1 MVPLVLFYLLIIYS
15 PAFQKIKK
23 EVKAKNSLQ
32 QELWDA
38 SNAFESLLR
47 QKSRASWLKEGDC
60 NTVYFHKLINF
71 KRTYNAIPGILGERV
86 CLPICT
92 RLTSLSLSNRLCYSG
107 HYWTSDTGP
116 LEAFKRFG
124 KNLEDIENK
133 LI

>member
-15 PAFQKIKK
+15 SAFQKIKK

-47 QKSRASWLKEGDC
+47 QKSRASWLKGGDC

-71 KRTYNAIPGILGERV
+71 KSFGYHLMVVVVQTYIVTCIRRQLVVHAECSV
-86 CLPICT
+86 
-92 RLTSLSLSNRLCYSG
+92 
-107 HYWTSDTGP
+107 
-116 LEAFKRFG
+116 
-124 KNLEDIENK
+124 
-133 LI
+133 

>member
-15 PAFQKIKK
+15 SAFQKIKK

-60 NTVYFHKLINF
+60 NNNKNGTKIKTLRKIGKL
-71 KRTYNAIPGILGERV
+71 
-86 CLPICT
+86 
-92 RLTSLSLSNRLCYSG
+92 
-107 HYWTSDTGP
+107 
-116 LEAFKRFG
+116 
-124 KNLEDIENK
+124 NLFSIFFFYK
-133 LI
+133 